1 MKNLTHRFKV
11 HQQST
16 WFKLLLPTYLV
27 LISLLLLTND
37 TFAQITQVGTATTAN
52 NSGTTI
58 TITNPAGIQVGDVLL
73 ANIVQDDNSGGT
85 DLDVNVTS
93 PGWTSID
100 GRHLGGTNPEWWG
113 TVLYKVAVLADVS
126 VVNYVFTLDADA
138 DGGIGSI
145 VAFRNVNISSGVN
158 ESGGA
163 GGPFDVDPGIIN
175 GIATDNSLSATS
187 ITTTSAN
194 AAVIMFGLMGDNDN
208 DNVTGWTTTSPGALA
223 ELYENEN
230 TNGDDQTVAA
240 AWAIKAT
247 AGATG
252 AGSATLANSNING
265 SLLIALKGCTPP
277 NVNPITGGASLVCIG
292 ATTPPFMNTT
302 TGGVWS
308 TSNNSI
314 ATINSMSGVATG
326 VANGTVNVIYTVTD
340 MSGCSA
346 SATAS
351 LSVGVPA
358 QPSAISGPPSVAPN
372 AMGVAYSVTNVSG
385 VTYTWA
391 FSPGGAG
398 WTIATGQGSSSITIN
413 AGTIF
418 PQILTVTPSNICGN
432 GMPQSISISNA
443 DCAAPTFC
451 TTCNSNCSE
460 PVDDN
465 PDLMGSCADLKIVL
479 VLDESTSIGAT
490 YDQDVEAG
498 FMAFVNTLSCTGVQ
512 LSVVEFNNQARF
524 VLDTSHVVSQ
534 CR

>member
-11 HQQST
+11 HQQAT
-16 WFKLLLPTYLV
+16 WFKLLLPTFLV
-27 LISLLLLTND
+27 LISLLLFTND

-58 TITNPAGIQVGDVLL
+58 TITKPAGIQIGDVLL

-85 DLDVNVTS
+85 DLDVNVSS

-145 VAFRNVNISSGVN
+145 VAFRNVNVSSGVN

-175 GIATDNSLSATS
+175 GIATDNSLSAAS

-208 DNVTGWTTTSPGALA
+208 DNVTGWTTTSPGALT

-398 WTIATGQGSSSITIN
+398 WTIATGQGSSSITI
-413 AGTIF
+413 
-418 PQILTVTPSNICGN
+418 
-432 GMPQSISISNA
+432 
-443 DCAAPTFC
+443 
-451 TTCNSNCSE
+451 
-460 PVDDN
+460 
-465 PDLMGSCADLKIVL
+465 K
-479 VLDESTSIGAT
+479 
-490 YDQDVEAG
+490 
-498 FMAFVNTLSCTGVQ
+498 
-512 LSVVEFNNQARF
+512 
-524 VLDTSHVVSQ
+524 
-534 CR
+534 